1 MILKI
6 AAKEKPEIVL
16 FASASKR
23 GGRKGGLGG
32 NSARRAGRAQNQFG
46 FFQIHTAK
54 PENSIFIEYSGLM
67 KGMRTQEGVGKPEV
81 SRKRKA
87 VREIYFPDVGKPWVS
102 EKFGIP
108 VSPPEKL
115 WNFLRVQKTI
125 YEVEEREKDLTGSFL
140 VPNRPNFENQRK
152 GFELEN

>member
-1 MILKI
+1 
-6 AAKEKPEIVL
+6 
-16 FASASKR
+16 
-23 GGRKGGLGG
+23 
-32 NSARRAGRAQNQFG
+32 
-46 FFQIHTAK
+46 
-54 PENSIFIEYSGLM
+54 M

-115 WNFLRVQKTI
+115 WNFLRVPKTI